1 MSDLDDIFAKRLDEE
16 GSFPNRRKNWKQM
29 TKRLDAFDSGTVR
42 GNRGGLRLWQAA
54 TWIALGIA
62 GFLLWKNGDM
72 QKENKALHQEVAH
85 LQTERSSLQGQLA
98 GVGMSAQTME
108 PWDAANHL
116 WKSQAAKG
124 SNPVKNQALFAPGTD
139 LDRNSFLRQPE
150 PQALDSAKQ
159 SNSKDLLTSELA
171 NQPELLKSAT
181 MPTEAPDLS
190 DSSSVAAVELRS
202 TEIPSDTLHRTTEE
216 KDAPLVEASAKKDT
230 IASLVGPSTP
240 QPIKPNTVSEN
251 RFRIGAQATLGLA
264 QPRTVGVS
272 AIRGQG
278 ILAEARILRSIW
290 VAASAEWLH
299 HEVAT
304 KELVRRF
311 HPPRDSFPKPPE
323 TGGPLPPPPPKLVLV
338 ESTPRYMVLGLGV
351 RYELPIQ
358 GWLRPSVR
366 IAHEWKRI
374 SPTLV
379 TYKFEKTPNG
389 PAPRHEY
396 TAEKYKTQWLSNQW
410 RFGIGLEKD
419 LQNWTFG
426 LWADYSKDFSVATPS
441 FDALYLRAGMQYTL

>member
-1 MSDLDDIFAKRLDEE
+1 MSDLDDILAKRLDDE
-16 GSFPNRRKNWKQM
+16 GSFPNRGKNWKQM
-29 TKRLDAFDSGTVR
+29 TKRLDAYDAGTVQ
-42 GNRGGLRLWQAA
+42 GNRHGLRLWQAA
-54 TWIALGIA
+54 TLIALGIA
-62 GFLLWKNGDM
+62 GYLLWKNGAM
-72 QKENKALHQEVAH
+72 QKENKVLHQEVAH

-98 GVGMSAQTME
+98 GVGMSAQNME
-108 PWDAANHL
+108 SMEASNPL

-139 LDRNSFLRQPE
+139 LERNSFLRQPE
-150 PQALDSAKQ
+150 PQALGSASQ

-171 NQPELLKSAT
+171 TQAELLKST
-181 MPTEAPDLS
+181 TTPIEAPDLS
-190 DSSSVAAVELRS
+190 DSSSVAAVELPA
-202 TEIPSDTLHRTTEE
+202 TEIPSDTLHRTTEK
-216 KDAPLVEASAKKDT
+216 KDAPWVEASPEKDT
-230 IASLVGPSTP
+230 IAALVGPTAP
-240 QPIKPNTVSEN
+240 PPIKPNAVSEN
-251 RFRIGAQATLGLA
+251 RFRIGAQATLGFA
-264 QPRTVGVS
+264 QPKQTGVS

-290 VAASAEWLH
+290 VSASAEWLH

-338 ESTPRYMVLGLGV
+338 ESAPRYMVLGLGI
-351 RYELPIQ
+351 RYELPIKF
-358 GWLRPSVR
+358 WLRPSVR

-379 TYKFEKTPNG
+379 TYKFEKMPNG

-396 TAEKYKTQWLSNQW
+396 TAEKYETQWLSNQW

-441 FDALYLRAGMQYTL
+441 FDALYLRAGVQYTL